1 MSEKFNDFF
10 VNIGNNLARKI
21 PGDST
26 SPKQYL
32 GEKMIHSILLEM
44 VTTEEINKIVDSLKK
59 GAPGYDEITVDTLR
73 LSLDILNEP
82 LCYLCNR
89 SLIEGVFPNEMKLA
103 NNLPLFKSGD
113 PMLFNNYRPVSLLG
127 VLSKVF
133 EKEMYSRLL
142 SFIENHNLLFQY
154 QFGFHQMHSSYMAL
168 MIMMDKITAAMD
180 RGDLVV
186 GIFLDFSS
194 AFDTVNH
201 EILID
206 KLYHYDIRG
215 TALYLC
221 NRCIYVTA
229 GNLSRI
235 IVYLPTPKLSH
246 VAFPRDRFLV
256 HFYFWYIY
264 KRSF

>member
-1 MSEKFNDFF
+1 
-10 VNIGNNLARKI
+10 
-21 PGDST
+21 
-26 SPKQYL
+26 
-32 GEKMIHSILLEM
+32 M
-44 VTTEEINKIVDSLKK
+44 VTTEEMKKIVGSLKK

-89 SLIEGVFPNEMKLA
+89 SLIEGVFPNGIKLA
-103 NNLPLFKSGD
+103 NVLPLFKSGD
-113 PMLFNNYRPVSLLG
+113 PMLFNNYRPVSLLC

-133 EKEMYSRLL
+133 KKVMYSRLL

-186 GIFLDFSS
+186 GIFLDFSK

-206 KLYHYDIRG
+206 KLYHYGIRG
-215 TALYLC
+215 IALDWFKSYLC
-221 NRCIYVTA
+221 NRRQFITYNSVSSNTKVISCGVPQGSILGPLLFLIYINDLFDMCKESAPILFADDT
-229 GNLSRI
+229 NLFFCG
-235 IVYLPTPKLSH
+235 KQLSELESH
-246 VAFPRDRFLV
+246 INDELCN
-256 HFYFWYIY
+256 I
-264 KRSF
+264 SG

>member
-1 MSEKFNDFF
+1 
-10 VNIGNNLARKI
+10 
-21 PGDST
+21 
-26 SPKQYL
+26 
-32 GEKMIHSILLEM
+32 M
-44 VTTEEINKIVDSLKK
+44 VTTEEINKIVGSLKK
-59 GAPGYDEITVDTLR
+59 GAPGCDEITVDTLR

-103 NNLPLFKSGD
+103 NVLPLFKSGD
-113 PMLFNNYRPVSLLG
+113 PMLFNNYRPVSLLC

-133 EKEMYSRLL
+133 EKVMYSRLL

-154 QFGFHQMHSSYMAL
+154 QFGFRQMHSSYMAL

-186 GIFLDFSS
+186 GMFLVFSK
-194 AFDTVNH
+194 AFDTVKH

-206 KLYHYDIRG
+206 KLYHYGIRG
-215 TALYLC
+215 TALDWFKSYLC
-221 NRCIYVTA
+221 YRRQFITYNSVSSNTKVISCGVPQGSIL
-229 GNLSRI
+229 GPL
-235 IVYLPTPKLSH
+235 L
-246 VAFPRDRFLV
+246 FFD
-256 HFYFWYIY
+256 IY